1 MMLVPPATG
10 TIDVSLYGG
19 NDETVLVND
28 VTQGDFSHAV
38 LAEYGTLSGCPHCPS
53 ASDALYS
60 IYQSGDYP
68 FYYVSLVSD
77 KNPIVKERL
86 YYLHMKYAPTVYFDG
101 GYLIDVGTAGSPQAD
116 ETVYQSSIEESGMKT
131 VACNLDMDTSVTW
144 EGNAKI
150 TVTVTVTNNG
160 NSFYLGVL
168 RSYVTEIESRWKD
181 QSGDPYH
188 FGFLDFAIK
197 KLVFIRPGKT
207 YTTSATWDGV
217 EEHEGQTF
225 EDITE
230 NNIMVVSS
238 VSHWLPH
245 LYQDEESGKSYLQFY
260 VDQASGAVPV
270 QVASK
275 PHGYIGNNDEE
286 YTNVTAQ
293 EAWDMLNCSCD
304 GRQIPIDTRT
314 VEEFIEE
321 RIDAPSS
328 KDWPRL
334 FPWRFRDGSPGPAQ
348 QEGLL
353 LQIFMYL
360 YKNKD
365 IIIYCRSGNRSF
377 YFTKVLIENNFE
389 GTIYQVV
396 GGINAWKA
404 AGLPTVEGLIPSS

>member
-1 MMLVPPATG
+1 MLVSPATG
-10 TIDVSLYGG
+10 AIDVAASGG
-19 NDETVLVND
+19 NDENVPVND
-28 VTQGDFSHAV
+28 VTQGDFTHAV
-38 LAEYGTLSGCPHCPS
+38 LAEYGTLSYCSHCPP

-68 FYYVSLVSD
+68 FYYVTLVSD

-116 ETVYQSSIEESGMKT
+116 ETIYRSSIEKSGVRT
-131 VACNLDMDTSVTW
+131 VTCSLDMNTSVTW

-168 RSYVTEIESRWKD
+168 RSYVTEIESRWND

-188 FGFLDFAIK
+188 FGFLDFAMK
-197 KLVFIRPGKT
+197 KLVFISPGKT
-207 YTTSATWDGV
+207 YATSATWDGV
-217 EEHEGQTF
+217 EEHDGQTF

-230 NNIMVVSS
+230 DNIMVVSS

-245 LYQDEESGKSYLQFY
+245 LYQDEESDKSYLQFY
-260 VDQASGAVPV
+260 VDQTSGAVPV
-270 QVASK
+270 QVASTAHECK
-275 PHGYIGNNDEE
+275 GNGEG

-304 GRQIPIDTRT
+304 GRQIPIDVRM

-321 RIDAPSS
+321 RIDVPLPE
-328 KDWPRL
+328 DWVRV
-334 FPWRFRDGSPGPAQ
+334 FPLNFKGGAGPIQ
-348 QEGLL
+348 RQGLL
-353 LQIFMYL
+353 LRLFMMR
-360 YKNKD
+360 YKGEE
-365 IIIYCRSGNRSF
+365 IIIYCGSGRRSF
-377 YFTKVLIENNFE
+377 IATQILIENNFN
-389 GTIYQVV
+389 GKIYNMV
-396 GGINAWKA
+396 GGIGAWKA
-404 AGLPTVEGLIPSS
+404 AGLPTVKGLMPSL